1 MYDEFQTQQFWDN
14 MKKSQLKQLIKE
26 EFNKILNEENTKV
39 SFEDINNY
47 AKIEPEPE
55 SESTN
60 FTGIDEL
67 SNFEKIKDEFNMAT
81 NNKINSMNDLVGE
94 VARKINPTGYSM
106 NKNEAKEKAK
116 KYITD
121 VVNKNPNMVNLILN
135 MEPQIGDIVPYEKRE
150 WEIIDT
156 SEKGDSKQFRLQSGS
171 DKTWVT
177 ADMIKRSKNNQ

>member
-39 SFEDINNY
+39 SFEDICKY
-47 AKIEPEPE
+47 AEIEPE
-55 SESTN
+55 SEPTN
-60 FTGIDEL
+60 LTGIDKL
-67 SNFEKIKDEFNMAT
+67 SNFEKIKDELNMAT
-81 NNKINSMNDLVGE
+81 NNEINSMDDLVGK
-94 VARKINPTGYSM
+94 VAWEMDPTGYRM
-106 NKNEAKEKAK
+106 NKDKAEEEAKER
-116 KYITD
+116 ITD

-135 MEPQIGDIVPYEKRE
+135 MEPQIGDIVPYEKQE
-150 WEIIDT
+150 WEIIGT
-156 SEKGDSKQFRLQSGS
+156 SEKGGSKQFRLQNGS

>member
-39 SFEDINNY
+39 SFEDIDY
-47 AKIEPEPE
+47 YVGIETQKGTIGFP
-55 SESTN
+55 SN
-60 FTGIDEL
+60 
-67 SNFEKIKDEFNMAT
+67 NFEEIKDVVLDTIKNRVGNLNIKSMSELVKFVAKNVAT
-81 NNKINSMNDLVGE
+81 
-94 VARKINPTGYSM
+94 TGGKES
-106 NKNEAKEKAK
+106 EAKE
-116 KYITD
+116 YITK
-121 VVNKNPNMVNLILN
+121 VVNQDQNMVNLIL
-135 MEPQIGDIVPYEKRE
+135 EPQIGDIVPYEKRE

-156 SEKGDSKQFRLQSGS
+156 SEKGGSKQFRLQSGS

>member
-55 SESTN
+55 STN
-60 FTGIDEL
+60 FTGIDKL

-81 NNKINSMNDLVGE
+81 NNEINSMNDLVGE
-94 VARKINPTGYSM
+94 VAWEMYPTEYRM
-106 NKNEAKEKAK
+106 NENEAKEKAK
-116 KYITD
+116 EYITD
-121 VVNKNPNMVNLILN
+121 VVNKNPNMVNLIL
-135 MEPQIGDIVPYEKRE
+135 M
-150 WEIIDT
+150 
-156 SEKGDSKQFRLQSGS
+156 SKS
-171 DKTWVT
+171 D
-177 ADMIKRSKNNQ
+177 NQ